1 MQNQSLDKIVFLNG
15 CSSKLWANFAELRQC
30 KQFEMILKLKT
41 GEEKVL
47 VGVLKAS
54 RYFGTL
60 LLPYLCDDD
69 NPVAFFVRNPL
80 ATLDLD
86 QFENADPGI
95 VVLYELALSL
105 DPHRLIKRFSKNNL
119 NLNDFVSEKNKKVFD
134 TVVMP
139 FVWQKFAEIEQK
151 MNEMGIPLYEARSWP
166 KLYPDNAIER
176 IKELAETKLYFDK
189 GEDST
194 TYVLKAW
201 VGKTPLHL
209 QDSSNRLL
217 SIDPCYLMHQNQLIR
232 FDETVNGK
240 MIKPFLEKS
249 ELFIPSHMERLYF
262 ERFIKKIANTSN
274 IEAKGFD
281 MSDLEVQP
289 TAQLHIEQS
298 WDGIFGMVLKFDYA
312 EKVFLCDQT
321 DMVVT
326 LLEISDAGFIFK
338 RIKRQLTWEKQ
349 LVDALKAK
357 GFVKAGSFFMAP
369 QGGSTIE
376 NFLYFLSDYTHG
388 LEAEGFRFIQA
399 KEMNYLLQ
407 KPELK
412 IIKENAN
419 DWFDINI
426 ILHIGDVQLPFVML
440 RNHLLDKVPFY
451 LFEDGTR
458 FLVPEVWFER
468 YTPLFI
474 HAKKH
479 GTKLRFAHHHLP
491 LVSQLLPELN
501 LITLTPPRPAVK
513 LELPHIE
520 NASLRPYQQHGF
532 YWLSNH
538 LQQQTGAILAD
549 DMGLGKTL
557 QMIALLV
564 AFFSTNIS
572 KSTKSK
578 VRIPAPLPVESEGQL
593 DIFTEASS
601 NLEQLKADDNL
612 HLPALV
618 VMPTSLIHNWLNE
631 LKRFAPQLRIH
642 VYTGVKRNL
651 TKRLIANNDVILTT
665 YGIMRNE
672 IDRLSRHVFSIVI
685 LDESQQIKS
694 PTSKTAQ
701 AAFMLNATHRFALTG
716 TPVENRLSDLWSQM
730 QFVNPSLLG
739 DLNTFNRYYAVP
751 IAKEIES
758 VRRTQLLSIIQP
770 YILRRTKMQVAPELP
785 PITET
790 LVYCDMDEM
799 QELLYVKERARMRN
813 SILEKISSETSPLD
827 NSFLYLAALMKL
839 RQLANHPK
847 MLFPDETAG
856 SGKFREVL
864 DYLETVLDEQHKV
877 LIFSSFVTQLELLE
891 VELQQRNIVYSKL
904 IGATRDREE
913 VIKNFRKN
921 KENQVFLISLK
932 AGGVGLNLAEAD
944 YVFILDPWWNPAAES
959 QAVGRSHRI
968 GQNKNVFVYRFI
980 TRNSIEEKIRKL
992 QESKRQLA
1000 EMTIV
1005 EESFYAALSQKEKI
1019 GLLE

>member
-1 MQNQSLDKIVFLNG
+1 
-15 CSSKLWANFAELRQC
+15 
-30 KQFEMILKLKT
+30 MILKLKT

-60 LLPYLCDDD
+60 LLPYLCDDE
-69 NPVAFFVRNPL
+69 NPVALFVRNPL
-80 ATLDLD
+80 ATLDLK

-95 VVLYELALSL
+95 TQLHEMAFSL
-105 DPHRLIKRFSKNNL
+105 DPHQLIKRFSKNNL

-134 TVVMP
+134 KVVMP
-139 FVWQKFAEIEQK
+139 FVWQKFAEIEHK
-151 MNEMGIPLYEARSWP
+151 MNEMGISLYEARSWP
-166 KLYPDNAIER
+166 KLYPENAIER
-176 IKELAETKLYFDK
+176 VKALAETKLYFDK

-194 TYVLKAW
+194 TYILKAW
-201 VGKTPLHL
+201 VAETPLPL
-209 QDSSNRLL
+209 LDASNRLL

-240 MIKPFLEKS
+240 MLKPFLEKS
-249 ELFIPSHMERLYF
+249 ELFIPAHMEKLYF

-289 TAQLHIEQS
+289 IAQLHIEQS

-326 LLEISDAGFIFK
+326 LLEMSDAGFVFK
-338 RIKRQLTWEKQ
+338 RIKRQLLWEKQ
-349 LVDALKAK
+349 LVDVLKTK
-357 GFVKAGSFFMAP
+357 GFLKAGSFFIAP
-369 QGGSTIE
+369 NGGNTIE
-376 NFLYFLSDYTHG
+376 NFLSFLSDHAAV
-388 LEAEGFRFIQA
+388 LEALGFRFFQT
-399 KEMNYLLQ
+399 KEMNFLLQ

-412 IIKENAN
+412 ISKENTN
-419 DWFDINI
+419 DWFDIYI
-426 ILHIGDVQLPFVML
+426 VLHIGDLQLPFVLL
-440 RNHLLDKVPFY
+440 RNHLLDKVPYY
-451 LFEDGTR
+451 LFDDGTR
-458 FLVPEVWFER
+458 FLIPEAWFER

-474 HAKKH
+474 HAKKQ
-479 GTKLRFAHHHLP
+479 GSKLRFAHQHLP
-491 LVSQLLPELN
+491 LVSHLLPELN
-501 LITLTPPRPAVK
+501 LIYETTSPTTLK

-520 NASLRPYQQHGF
+520 NARLRPYQQQGF
-532 YWLSNH
+532 FWLSNH

-564 AFFSTNIS
+564 AFFSSNAA
-572 KSTKSK
+572 KSINTKVLS
-578 VRIPAPLPVESEGQL
+578 PSSLPVESHAQL
-593 DIFTEASS
+593 ELFTDVTSDPDPKKAEEN
-601 NLEQLKADDNL
+601 NL
-612 HLPALV
+612 LPAFV

-631 LKRFAPQLRIH
+631 LKRFAPHLRVH

-651 TKRLIANNDVILTT
+651 TKRILSNNDVILTT

-672 IDRLSRHVFSIVI
+672 IERLSRHLFSIVI

-701 AAFMLNATHRFALTG
+701 AAFLLNATHRFALTG

-739 DLNTFNRYYAVP
+739 DLTVFNRYYALP

-770 YILRRTKMQVAPELP
+770 YILRRTKTQVAPELP

-790 LVYCDMDEM
+790 LVYCDMDEL
-799 QELLYVKERARMRN
+799 QEQLYEKEKARMRN
-813 SILEKISSETSPLD
+813 NILEKISNDSSAID

-847 MLFPDETAG
+847 MLFPDETAD

-864 DYLETVLDEQHKV
+864 EYLETVLDEQHKV

-891 VELQQRNIVYSKL
+891 VELQQRNILYSKL

-992 QESKRQLA
+992 QETKRQLA

-1005 EESFYAALSQKEKI
+1005 EESFYAALSPKEKI
-1019 GLLE
+1019 SLLE